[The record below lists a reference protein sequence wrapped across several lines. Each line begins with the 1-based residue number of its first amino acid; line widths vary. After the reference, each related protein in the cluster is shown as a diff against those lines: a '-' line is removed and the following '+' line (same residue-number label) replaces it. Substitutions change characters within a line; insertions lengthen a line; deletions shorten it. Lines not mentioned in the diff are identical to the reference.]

1 MYPQLSRYAFDMYA
15 LPALSVER
23 ERTLCM
29 AGNLINSHR
38 NKLGE
43 DNIEVDECLA
53 SRITL
58 EVWYWRQIFV
68 LLLHVLFIRSI

>member
-1 MYPQLSRYAFDMYA
+1 MYA
-15 LPALSVER
+15 LPALSADR

-43 DNIEVDECLA
+43 DNTEVDECLA

-58 EVWYWRQIFV
+58 EV
-68 LLLHVLFIRSI
+68 